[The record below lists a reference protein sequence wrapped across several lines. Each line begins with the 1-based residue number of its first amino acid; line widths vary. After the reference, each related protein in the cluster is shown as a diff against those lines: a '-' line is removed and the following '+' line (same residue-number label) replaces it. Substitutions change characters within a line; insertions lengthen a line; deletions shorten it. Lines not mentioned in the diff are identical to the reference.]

1 MPYLSDFLPRSAF
14 WIRTSSFHPLDLM
27 MECQAWHRWTRFC
40 LFEAAGG
47 FEHVSCP
54 DISNMASWV
63 FSPINGRL
71 NGENQRTTGTTIYI
85 AIEQFGMEHIC
96 TCCLPNY
103 LLSWVIFHGELL
115 NYRSTLI
122 LFEWMTTWCL
132 DLLAMIINRTSC
144 DAVQFQPES
153 LLLIQALNFL
163 GESWFLHV
171 SHHFVG
177 DVSEIAQVGFFWV
190 KWAAVKR
197 GVPRSST
204 KNYFLFKTM
213 YEHPVWTR

>member
-1 MPYLSDFLPRSAF
+1 MGVWMGKISELRELP
-14 WIRTSSFHPLDLM
+14 SSNWTV
-27 MECQAWHRWTRFC
+27 WH
-40 LFEAAGG
+40 
-47 FEHVSCP
+47 
-54 DISNMASWV
+54 
-63 FSPINGRL
+63 GR
-71 NGENQRTTGTTIYI
+71 Y
-85 AIEQFGMEHIC
+85 FC

-122 LFEWMTTWCL
+122 LFERMTTWCL
-132 DLLAMIINRTSC
+132 DTLAMIINRTCC

-163 GESWFLHV
+163 GESSFFHV

-177 DVSEIAQVGFFWV
+177 DVSEIAQVGFYLV
-190 KWAAVKR
+190 KWAAVLGR
-197 GVPRSST
+197 TPFVN

-213 YEHPVWTR
+213 YGHPVWTR

>member
-47 FEHVSCP
+47 FEHVSCS

-103 LLSWVIFHGELL
+103 LLTWVIFHGELL

-132 DLLAMIINRTSC
+132 DLLAMIINRTCC

-153 LLLIQALNFL
+153 LLLIQAHF
-163 GESWFLHV
+163 SWWILILACEPPFC
-171 SHHFVG
+171 G
-177 DVSEIAQVGFFWV
+177 WRQWN
-190 KWAAVKR
+190 
-197 GVPRSST
+197 RSSRLLFGEVSSSQT
-204 KNYFLFKTM
+204 GRTPFVNKNYFLVKTM